1 MRPDFNDYRRQL
13 LPQILS
19 LLPQWLPSGKRIG
32 DEWVALNPTRSDKS
46 LGSFKVNLKTGYWAD
61 FNMPIDSGHNGTNLL
76 DLYAYVE
83 GHPKDISLAY
93 QKLTGNIPQSTLAPR
108 IIEPEEKHPEPVPTD
123 TPAPRWMIDK
133 CKPSLVHEYRTIDDR
148 LLGYVMR
155 IDLPATEEKPKGD
168 KTYRKLFHFGDDK
181 WHYKGFKGAN
191 KPIYNVQNL
200 PKNPNAR
207 VMITEG
213 EKACDAA
220 QRMLPDWV
228 CLSMID
234 GVGAI
239 SKADLTPLKG
249 RECVLWPDNDTPGR
263 KAMARLSGA
272 LKPIVASVAV
282 MDFRT
287 VKEKWDLADAE
298 AEGWTREQ
306 VLTVIDTD
314 VMPDEIPSA
323 ITGTITDNDYYLY
336 LGSHDTDDKNST
348 EYYFLSRIDDNIKKL
363 KESQFAP
370 LKLTNI
376 APERWWLSFRRRKQ
390 DGNPEGKESWMV
402 NIINLIREESGVRR
416 FHPEKIRGVGVWR
429 ESGESDGFV
438 FHVGN
443 QVISSDAV
451 IPFGKAKSGFIYCSE
466 NAIPIA
472 EDEAPV
478 EATQMLSQVI
488 QLASWAHPT
497 HALLLIGWMFISPVA
512 SVMKWRPHIYLWGP
526 AHSGKTT
533 MLGFINQYLSDFL
546 ISKGSKSTEPGIRG
560 LIGNTGKPVLLDEA
574 EDYGPTERLRLDNIL
589 NLITGASSGRNDT
602 GIVKGTATGGV
613 KLYSCNSVFCLAS
626 INPCLKE
633 TAHLERFAQLR
644 MTNKG
649 ENRAEKWKQM
659 QTMMA
664 DFDYQYPDFQKQLR
678 RRAFNRLPQ
687 LLEIIDLFS
696 DELGRNGHDS
706 RISEHIGGLMAGY
719 WLMNNNESPSV
730 QDVADLVKVIDLT
743 ENTEEEGGT
752 EHDKLINILLRHT
765 VSYIENEGENSFRA
779 ESTIGELIYKVAE
792 DKNAGAKEVLK
803 RKAIN
808 VNIKSGLTYIANH
821 SVDLQSIFKG
831 TLGANNWSKI
841 LAGFDGAV
849 KNVSQRFEGGEL
861 KPVQKCIGLPTE
873 MLIDFARDIH
883 LIEDDFDYSPTPSPV
898 QSNTYAKPYNKYD
911 GLAGGYDPTKPPPNP
926 F

>member
-1 MRPDFNDYRRQL
+1 MRDFDDYRRQL
-13 LPQILS
+13 LAQAKTLI
-19 LLPQWLPSGKRIG
+19 PQWLSGLQGRWVG
-32 DEWVALNPTRSDKS
+32 DEWVCLNPTRQDRSI
-46 LGSFKVNLKTGYWAD
+46 GSFKVNYKTGHYND
-61 FNMPIDSGHNGTNLL
+61 FNTQHPKGTNLL
-76 DLYAYVE
+76 DLY
-83 GHPKDISLAY
+83 KDIHGLTERQAY
-93 QKLTGNIPQSTLAPR
+93 DELNGIIPQSTITPR
-108 IIEPEEKHPEPVPTD
+108 IIEAIKPQN
-123 TPAPRWMIDK
+123 TPIIPPSPPPRWMAESK
-133 CKPSLVHEYRTIDDR
+133 SPSLVHEYRTVDDQ
-148 LLGYVMR
+148 LLGYVLR
-155 IDLPATEEKPKGD
+155 VNKEDGGKDFLP
-168 KTYRKLFHFGDDK
+168 LFYFEDGG
-181 WHYKGFKGAN
+181 WQFKGFKGNTPRPLYNAQELTK
-191 KPIYNVQNL
+191 KPH
-200 PKNPNAR
+200 AR

-228 CLSMID
+228 CLSIF
-234 GVGAI
+234 GGAGAVKKQNLSI
-239 SKADLTPLKG
+239 LRG
-249 RECVLWPDNDTPGR
+249 RDCVLWPDNDNPGR
-263 KAMARLSGA
+263 KAMARLSEA

-282 MDFRT
+282 VDFRT
-287 VKEKWDLADAE
+287 AKEKWDLADAE

-323 ITGTITDNDYYLY
+323 IAGTITDNDYYLY
-336 LGSHDTDDKNST
+336 LGFHDTEDKNST

-376 APERWWLSFRRRKQ
+376 APERWWLSFRRRKP
-390 DGNPEGKESWMV
+390 DGNPESKESWMV
-402 NIINLIREESGVRR
+402 NIINLIREESGIRR

-429 ESGESDGFV
+429 ESGANDGFV
-438 FHVGN
+438 FHVGDK
-443 QVISSDAV
+443 VISSDAV
-451 IPFGKAKSGFIYCSE
+451 IPFGTAKSGFIYCSE
-466 NAIPIA
+466 NPILIA
-472 EDEAPV
+472 DEEASV

-497 HALLLIGWMFISPVA
+497 HALLLIGWMFISPIA

-533 MLGFINQYLSDFL
+533 MLGFINQYLGDFL

-574 EDYGPTERLRLDNIL
+574 EDYGPTERPRLDNIL

-649 ENRAEKWKQM
+649 ENRAEKWKKM
-659 QTMMA
+659 QAMMA
-664 DFDYQYPDFQKQLR
+664 DFDYQYPEFQKQLR

-696 DELGRNGHDS
+696 DELERSGHDS
-706 RISEHIGGLMAGY
+706 RTSEHIGGLLAGF
-719 WLMNNNESPSV
+719 WLMNNNESPSI
-730 QDVADLVKVIDLT
+730 QDVADLVKTIDLS

-765 VSYIENEGENSFRA
+765 VSYVDETSSNSFRTEA
-779 ESTIGELIYKVAE
+779 TIGELIYKVV
-792 DKNAGAKEVLK
+792 DGANESAKAVLR
-803 RKAIN
+803 RKGVAVDVKKGIT
-808 VNIKSGLTYIANH
+808 KIANQ
-821 SVDLQSIFKG
+821 SPDLQQIFKG
-831 TLGANNWSKI
+831 TLGANNWGKI
-841 LAGFDGAV
+841 LAGAEGAV
-849 KNVSQRFEGGEL
+849 KNAPQRFDKDNL
-861 KPVQKCIGLPTE
+861 KPVQKCTGLPTE
-873 MLIDFARDIH
+873 MLIEFARNIN
-883 LIEDDFDYSPTPSPV
+883 LIGDDDEPQAPPANPYALPYSE
-898 QSNTYAKPYNKYD
+898 KME
-911 GLAGGYDPTKPPPNP
+911 

>member
-1 MRPDFNDYRRQL
+1 MRDFDDYRRQL
-13 LPQILS
+13 LAQAKTLI
-19 LLPQWLPSGKRIG
+19 PQWLSGLQGRWVG
-32 DEWVALNPTRSDKS
+32 DEWVCLNPTRQDRSI
-46 LGSFKVNLKTGYWAD
+46 GSFKVNYKTGHYND
-61 FNMPIDSGHNGTNLL
+61 FNTQHPKGTNLL
-76 DLYAYVE
+76 DLY
-83 GHPKDISLAY
+83 KDIHGLTERQAY
-93 QKLTGNIPQSTLAPR
+93 DELNGIIPQSTLAPR
-108 IIEPEEKHPEPVPTD
+108 VIEPEEKHPEPVPTD

-133 CKPSLVHEYRTIDDR
+133 CSPSLLHEYRTIDDR

-168 KTYRKLFHFGDDK
+168 KAYRKLFHFGNDK
-181 WHYKGFKGAN
+181 WRYKGFKGSN

-200 PKNPNAR
+200 PKHPNAR
-207 VMITEG
+207 VMIVEG
-213 EKACDAA
+213 EKTCDAA
-220 QRMLPDWV
+220 QRLLPDWV
-228 CLSMID
+228 CVSLMD
-234 GVGAI
+234 GVGSIA
-239 SKADLTPLKG
+239 KANLTSLKG
-249 RECVLWPDNDTPGR
+249 RDCVLWPDNDNPGR
-263 KAMARLSGA
+263 KAMARLSEA

-282 MDFRT
+282 VDFRT
-287 VKEKWDLADAE
+287 AKEKWDLADAE

-306 VLTVIDTD
+306 VLIVIDTD

-323 ITGTITDNDYYLY
+323 IAGTITDNDYYLY
-336 LGSHDTDDKNST
+336 LGFHDTEDKNST

-376 APERWWLSFRRRKQ
+376 APERWWLSFRRRKP
-390 DGNPEGKESWMV
+390 DGNPESKESWMV
-402 NIINLIREESGVRR
+402 NIINLIREESGIRR
-416 FHPEKIRGVGVWR
+416 FYPEKIRGVGVWR
-429 ESGESDGFV
+429 ESGANDGFV
-438 FHVGN
+438 FHVGDK
-443 QVISSDAV
+443 VISSDAV
-451 IPFGKAKSGFIYCSE
+451 IPFGTAKSGFIYCSE
-466 NAIPIA
+466 NPIPIA
-472 EDEAPV
+472 DEEAPV

-533 MLGFINQYLSDFL
+533 MLGFINQYLGDFL

-574 EDYGPTERLRLDNIL
+574 EDYGPTERTRLDNLL

-649 ENRAEKWKQM
+649 ENRAEKWKKM
-659 QTMMA
+659 QAMMA
-664 DFDYQYPDFQKQLR
+664 DFDYQYPEFQKQLR

-696 DELGRNGHDS
+696 DELERSGHDS
-706 RISEHIGGLMAGY
+706 RTSEHIGGLLAGF
-719 WLMNNNESPSV
+719 WLMNNNQSPTV
-730 QDVADLVKVIDLT
+730 QDVSALVKTIDLS

-765 VSYIENEGENSFRA
+765 VSYVDETSSNSFRTEA
-779 ESTIGELIYKVAE
+779 SIGELIYKVVSGGNE
-792 DKNAGAKEVLK
+792 SAKAVLR
-803 RKAIN
+803 RKGVAVDVKKGIT
-808 VNIKSGLTYIANH
+808 KIANQ
-821 SVDLQSIFKG
+821 SPDLQQIFKG
-831 TLGANNWSKI
+831 TLGANNWGRI
-841 LAGFDGAV
+841 LSGVEGSV
-849 KNVSQRFEGGEL
+849 KNAPQRFDKDNL
-861 KPVQKCIGLPTE
+861 KPVQKCTGLPTE
-873 MLIDFARDIH
+873 MLIEFARNIN
-883 LIEDDFDYSPTPSPV
+883 LIGDDDDEPAKPATHI
-898 QSNTYAKPYNKYD
+898 YAKPYTEE
-911 GLAGGYDPTKPPPNP
+911 LE